1 MLFTSY
7 KESIEWITGRLQLG
21 ITPGLERMYEMLE
34 RLGNPHLN
42 IRAIHVGGTNGKGS
56 TISFLQNILSA
67 GGYSVGTFT
76 SPYIV
81 NYNEQFSVNG
91 NPILN
96 EDFVQVVS
104 KVKEVVLEVEKLSC
118 GAPTEF
124 EILTAIAFYYF
135 GIYKPQ
141 DFVLIEV
148 GLGGELDS
156 TNVITPLIS
165 IITSI
170 GYDHMGILGNSLIDI
185 ARNKA
190 GIIKE
195 GVPIISTVL
204 QEEAVEE
211 IVRVAE
217 MKKSPFYLLE
227 RDFFVEDFKSKEG
240 ELFSFCSPSKKF
252 IQLQTSMI
260 GCHQIFNAS
269 CALMAIELLQEKKI
283 ISISE
288 QVIRKGLLNA
298 KWVGRLEKLSDNPI
312 VLIDGA
318 HNEQGIQSLVE
329 TIQNHYVDRKIHV
342 LFSALKDKEV
352 SKMIVQLEPI
362 ASILTMTTFDFPRAH
377 TKEELF
383 ELSKL
388 YEGNTKIQFESSF
401 QKAISEIC
409 KKIEKNDVLLITGS
423 LYFISNVREYLVS

>member
-1 MLFTSY
+1 LFTSY
-7 KESIEWITGRLQLG
+7 EESIEWITGRLQLG

-34 RLGNPHLN
+34 RLGNPHLK

-96 EDFVQVVS
+96 EDFVQVVN

-124 EILTAIAFYYF
+124 EILTAISFYYF

-170 GYDHMGILGNSLIDI
+170 GFDHMGILGNTLKDI
-185 ARNKA
+185 TKNKA

-195 GVPIISTVL
+195 GVPIISAVT
-204 QEEAVEE
+204 QNEAIEELVK
-211 IVRVAE
+211 VAKLKE
-217 MKKSPFYLLE
+217 SPTYLLE
-227 RDFFVEDFKSKEG
+227 KEFFVEDYRSKEG
-240 ELFSFCSPSKKF
+240 ELFTFCTFSQK
-252 IQLQTSMI
+252 IMQLQTSMI
-260 GCHQIFNAS
+260 GCHQIMNAS
-269 CALMAIELLQEKKI
+269 CALMAIELLQEKEI

-288 QVIRKGLLNA
+288 KVIRKGLLSA
-298 KWVGRLEKLSDNPI
+298 KWVGRLEKLHDNPI
-312 VLIDGA
+312 ILIDGA
-318 HNEQGIQSLVE
+318 HNEQGIQSLVK
-329 TIQNHYVDRKIHV
+329 TIQQHYGDRKIHV

-352 SKMIVQLEPI
+352 SKMMEQLEQI
-362 ASILTMTTFDFPRAH
+362 ASTLTMTTFDFPRAH
-377 TKEELF
+377 TKEEIS
-383 ELSKL
+383 ELSRV
-388 YEGNTKIQFESSF
+388 YEANKKIQFESSF

-409 KKIEKNDVLLITGS
+409 KKIEKNDVILITGS

>member
-1 MLFTSY
+1 MFTSY
-7 KESIEWITGRLQLG
+7 EESIEWITGRLQLG

-34 RLGNPHLN
+34 RLGNPHLKIN
-42 IRAIHVGGTNGKGS
+42 AIHVGGTNGKGS

-170 GYDHMGILGNSLIDI
+170 GYDHMGILGHTLRDI
-185 ARNKA
+185 TKNKA

-195 GVPIISTVL
+195 GVPIISAVT
-204 QEEAVEE
+204 QNEAIEELVK
-211 IVRVAE
+211 VAKL
-217 MKKSPFYLLE
+217 KKSPTYLLE
-227 RDFFVEDFKSKEG
+227 KEFFVEDFKTKEG
-240 ELFSFCSPSKKF
+240 ELFIFCSPSQK
-252 IQLQTSMI
+252 IMHLQTSMI
-260 GCHQIFNAS
+260 GCHQVFNAS

-283 ISISE
+283 ISVSE
-288 QVIRKGLLNA
+288 KVIRKGLLNA
-298 KWVGRLEKLSDNPI
+298 KWVGRLEKLNDNPI

-318 HNEQGIQSLVE
+318 HNDQGIQSLVK
-329 TIQNHYVDRKIHV
+329 TIQQHYGDRKINV

-352 SKMIVQLEPI
+352 SKMIGQLEQI
-362 ASILTMTTFDFPRAH
+362 ASTLTMTTFDFPRAH

-383 ELSKL
+383 ELSRE

-401 QKAISEIC
+401 QKAISDIC
-409 KKIEKNDVLLITGS
+409 KKIEKNDVILITGS
-423 LYFISNVREYLVS
+423 LYFISNVRKYFVR

>member
-1 MLFTSY
+1 MLLTSY

-21 ITPGLERMYEMLE
+21 ITPGLERMHEMLE
-34 RLGNPHLN
+34 RLGNPHLK

-118 GAPTEF
+118 GAPTEY

-135 GIYKPQ
+135 GVYNPQ

-156 TNVITPLIS
+156 TNVINPLAS

-170 GYDHMGILGNSLIDI
+170 GYDHMGILGNTLSDI

-190 GIIKE
+190 GIIKD
-195 GVPIISTVL
+195 GVPIISAVL

-211 IVRVAE
+211 IAKVAE
-217 MKKSPFYLLE
+217 MKKSPIYMLE
-227 RDFFVEDFKSKEG
+227 KDFFVEDLKSKDG
-240 ELFSFCSPSKKF
+240 ELFTFSSPSKKLN
-252 IQLQTSMI
+252 QLQTSMI

-288 QVIRKGLLNA
+288 KVIRKGLLTA
-298 KWVGRLEKLSDNPI
+298 KWVGRLEKLNDNPI
-312 VLIDGA
+312 ILIDGA
-318 HNEQGIQSLVE
+318 HNEQGIQSLVK
-329 TIQNHYVDRKIHV
+329 TIQQHYGDRKIHV

-352 SKMIVQLEPI
+352 SKMIGLLEQI
-362 ASILTMTTFDFPRAH
+362 ASSLTMTTFDFPRAH
-377 TKEELF
+377 TKEELS
-383 ELSKL
+383 EVSKV
-388 YEGNTKIQFESSF
+388 YEYNKKIQFESSF
-401 QKAISEIC
+401 QKAISTISM
-409 KKIEKNDVLLITGS
+409 KIEKNDIILITGA
-423 LYFISNVREYLVS
+423 LYFVSNVREYLVG